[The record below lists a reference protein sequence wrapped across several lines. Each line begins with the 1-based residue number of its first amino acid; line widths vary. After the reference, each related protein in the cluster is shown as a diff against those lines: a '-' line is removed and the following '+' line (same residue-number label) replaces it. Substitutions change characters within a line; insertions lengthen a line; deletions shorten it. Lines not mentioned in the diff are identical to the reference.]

1 MRTEGEEVID
11 DTIDSGLMYMLDMC
25 YDVNRSLIKDL
36 FFVECD
42 PSAVPRGSEPSP
54 PRISQLTS

>member
-25 YDVNRSLIKDL
+25 YDVNRYLIKDL
-36 FFVECD
+36 LLNAILLLSREVR
-42 PSAVPRGSEPSP
+42 SHLHLG
-54 PRISQLTS
+54 